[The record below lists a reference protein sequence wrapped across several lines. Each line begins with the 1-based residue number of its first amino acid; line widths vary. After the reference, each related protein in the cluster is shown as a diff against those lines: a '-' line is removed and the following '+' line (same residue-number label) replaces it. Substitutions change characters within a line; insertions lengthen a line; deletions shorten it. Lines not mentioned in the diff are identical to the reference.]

1 MNIPALLF
9 AAGFFGRT
17 KSATTPVQRKMSG
30 ADGLEASRSRQDR
43 VTVPKASGQPR
54 VGLAL
59 TVTNEQ
65 TVSVETRNQG
75 SWMFL
80 AEGSTDHRRDQCAAR
95 TVLPSADQTPE
106 AATDK
111 PQAKELIKIALSPT
125 RPALEKK
132 TRSKRGSDPSGE
144 DRTSPAT
151 VAGAVRVIISGV
163 CLQAVH
169 GLSWCRRASSQWN
182 TSMRSPRIR

>member
-43 VTVPKASGQPR
+43 VTVSKASGQPR

-65 TVSVETRNQG
+65 TVSVETRKQG

-80 AEGSTDHRRDQCAAR
+80 AEASTDHRRDQCAAR

-132 TRSKRGSDPSGE
+132 PAPREAPTQVAKTEQVPPLLREPS
-144 DRTSPAT
+144 
-151 VAGAVRVIISGV
+151 
-163 CLQAVH
+163 
-169 GLSWCRRASSQWN
+169 ASSSAEFAFRLSTACRGAEGRAPN
-182 TSMRSPRIR
+182 GTPP